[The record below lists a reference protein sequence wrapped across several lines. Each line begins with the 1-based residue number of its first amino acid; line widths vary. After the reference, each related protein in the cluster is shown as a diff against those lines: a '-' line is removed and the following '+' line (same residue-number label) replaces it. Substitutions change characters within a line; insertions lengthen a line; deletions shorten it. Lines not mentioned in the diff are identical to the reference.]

1 MEDQGLAVRIPQPVE
16 EGTDPGN
23 GGEGW
28 QCPKRNAAGRKVRD
42 GSGHEGTVS
51 GERNRAYPGHL
62 RCSNFILGIY
72 VVLKKPVNTP
82 FLADL
87 FPYIYIYF
95 RRFSASFFAIVL
107 LEVSRGWAIS

>member
-62 RCSNFILGIY
+62 RCLFSMLGILNRRGNGLNRAF
-72 VVLKKPVNTP
+72 VSSLFEGNTYFNCAFMTCFAP
-82 FLADL
+82 ESDL
-87 FPYIYIYF
+87 QN
-95 RRFSASFFAIVL
+95 
-107 LEVSRGWAIS
+107 

>member
-23 GGEGW
+23 GGEGG
-28 QCPKRNAAGRKVRD
+28 QCTKRNAAGRKVRD

-62 RCSNFILGIY
+62 RCSNFILGIN
-72 VVLKKPVNTP
+72 VNLKKPGNTP
-82 FLADL
+82 FLA
-87 FPYIYIYF
+87 
-95 RRFSASFFAIVL
+95 S
-107 LEVSRGWAIS
+107 